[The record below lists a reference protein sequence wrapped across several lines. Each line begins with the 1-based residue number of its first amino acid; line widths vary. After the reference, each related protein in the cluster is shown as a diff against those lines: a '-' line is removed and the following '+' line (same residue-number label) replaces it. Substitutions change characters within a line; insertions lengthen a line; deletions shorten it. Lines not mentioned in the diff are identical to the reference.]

1 MKDIVTLVAEPREK
15 TGTREARRIRDAGRV
30 PCIVYGHKQEPV
42 ALTVD
47 ERELDAAV
55 RQRAR
60 MLDIDLGGKKDR
72 VLVADLQHDM
82 FNRGIIHA
90 DFLRV
95 AMDEVV
101 RVGVPVVLRGHAKGE
116 QHGGVT
122 EQLMSEVEVECLP
135 GDIPESVTV
144 VVADLD
150 VGDAIHVSDLQVP
163 SGIKLVS
170 PATQL
175 VVTVATTRVAA
186 AEAEAATPG
195 AEAATVE
202 PEVIAR
208 GKAEDEDEGEAK

>member
-1 MKDIVTLVAEPREK
+1 MKDIVTLVAERRE
-15 TGTREARRIRDAGRV
+15 TIGTRAARRVRDTGRV
-30 PCIVYGHKQEPV
+30 PCIVYGHKQDPV
-42 ALTVD
+42 AITVD
-47 ERELDAAV
+47 GRELDAAV

-60 MLDIDLGGKKDR
+60 MLDLDLDGKKDR

-82 FNRGIIHA
+82 FNRGIVHA

-101 RVGVPVVLRGHAKGE
+101 RVGVPIVMRGKAKGE

-122 EQLMSEVEVECLP
+122 EQLMAEVEVECLP

-150 VGDAIHVSDLQVP
+150 LGDAIHVSDLQVP
-163 SGIKLVS
+163 AGVKVVS
-170 PATQL
+170 PGTQL
-175 VVTVATTRVAA
+175 VVTVAMTRIAA
-186 AEAEAATPG
+186 TETETAAPDAEAAT
-195 AEAATVE
+195 AE

-208 GKAEDEDEGEAK
+208 GKAEEEEEEETK